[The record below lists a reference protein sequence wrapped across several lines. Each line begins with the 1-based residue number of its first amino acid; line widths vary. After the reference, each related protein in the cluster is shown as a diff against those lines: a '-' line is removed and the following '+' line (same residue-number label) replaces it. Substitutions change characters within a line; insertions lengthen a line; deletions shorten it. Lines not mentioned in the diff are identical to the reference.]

1 MNDARMTLRLPGEYL
16 EFARNYASEREMTLT
31 DLVIGYFKKLK
42 ESTAVKEELPEC
54 VRGMVGIIPAG
65 ERDSVEEYHDY
76 LMERYA

>member
-42 ESTAVKEELPEC
+42 EREGNGRDYS
-54 VRGMVGIIPAG
+54 RG
-65 ERDSVEEYHDY
+65 
-76 LMERYA
+76 